1 MNGHEDRTDR
11 TDQAEAPARQAPGA
25 PAKASAPRPT
35 PAKADAPRPT
45 PADVPAK
52 APVETSADAS
62 TETDASAGTDASAE
76 TDAKL
81 AELEDRWLRSVAE
94 LDNVR
99 KRIARDAER
108 LRAEERDR
116 VAAEW
121 LPILDNLE
129 LALGHAAGQKGEAR
143 AIVEGVRAVRD
154 QALAVLSRLGYA
166 RHDESDVP
174 FDPVHHE
181 AVATVERDD
190 VAPGTVVQVVRP
202 GYGDGQRQLRPA
214 VVVVSKKAE

>member
-1 MNGHEDRTDR
+1 MNGHEDRTD
-11 TDQAEAPARQAPGA
+11 QAEAPP
-25 PAKASAPRPT
+25 
-35 PAKADAPRPT
+35 
-45 PADVPAK
+45 
-52 APVETSADAS
+52 
-62 TETDASAGTDASAE
+62 DASAE

-129 LALGHAAGQKGEAR
+129 LALGHATAQEGDAR
-143 AIVEGVRAVRD
+143 AIAEGVRAVRD

-181 AVATVERDD
+181 AVATVARDD

>member
-1 MNGHEDRTDR
+1 MNGHEDR

-25 PAKASAPRPT
+25 PAKA
-35 PAKADAPRPT
+35 DAPRPT

-52 APVETSADAS
+52 APAAEPPAGGPAETSA
-62 TETDASAGTDASAE
+62 DASAE

-129 LALGHAAGQKGEAR
+129 LALGHAAGQKGEAP
-143 AIVEGVRAVRD
+143 AITEGVRAIRD

-166 RHDESDVP
+166 RHDERDVP

-190 VAPGTVVQVVRP
+190 VAPGTVVEVVRP

>member
-1 MNGHEDRTDR
+1 MNHREDRTDE
-11 TDQAEAPARQAPGA
+11 AEAPGV
-25 PAKASAPRPT
+25 PAT
-35 PAKADAPRPT
+35 ADAP
-45 PADVPAK
+45 
-52 APVETSADAS
+52 E
-62 TETDASAGTDASAE
+62 E

-99 KRIARDAER
+99 KRIARDTER

-121 LPILDNLE
+121 LPIVDNLE
-129 LALGHAAGQKGEAR
+129 LALSHAAGQEGDAR
-143 AIVEGVRAVRD
+143 AIADGVRAVRD

-166 RHDESDVP
+166 RHDETGVP

-202 GYGDGQRQLRPA
+202 GYGDDLRQLRPA
-214 VVVVSKKAE
+214 VVVVAKKAE

>member
-1 MNGHEDRTDR
+1 MNGHEDRTDP
-11 TDQAEAPARQAPGA
+11 AEAPARQAPGA
-25 PAKASAPRPT
+25 PAKADTPT
-35 PAKADAPRPT
+35 PPN
-45 PADVPAK
+45 
-52 APVETSADAS
+52 AS
-62 TETDASAGTDASAE
+62 VGASVETDAAAE
-76 TDAKL
+76 TNAKL

-129 LALGHAAGQKGEAR
+129 LALGHAAVREADAR
-143 AIVEGVRAVRD
+143 TIAEGVRAVRD